1 MIWDHH
7 IQTQIGIFLSQLNNS
22 LSGQMIEIAISA
34 SIESDSWILLDDMLR
49 SFQYERKQFSVRLS
63 VPNEKA
69 AFHYIIAPLTACVLR
84 KYYTMQMIKTQ
95 RQSEV

>member
-1 MIWDHH
+1 MIWDYH

-34 SIESDSWILLDDMLR
+34 CVKSDSRILLDKMLR
-49 SFQYERKQFSVRLS
+49 SFHDEWQQFSFRLS

-69 AFHYIIAPLTACVLR
+69 AFHYTIAPFTTCFCR
-84 KYYTMQMIKTQ
+84 KYYTMWMIKTQ
-95 RQSEV
+95 RHSEV